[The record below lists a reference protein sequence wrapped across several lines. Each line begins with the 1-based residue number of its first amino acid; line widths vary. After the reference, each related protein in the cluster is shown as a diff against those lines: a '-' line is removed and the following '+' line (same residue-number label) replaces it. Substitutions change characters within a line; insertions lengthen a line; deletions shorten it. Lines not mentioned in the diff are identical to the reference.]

1 VIVRFEEL
9 KHHRRTVAMVD
20 GGFDPLHQGHVEY
33 FRVAAALLRT
43 PVLCNVAS
51 DTYVAKKHPPLL
63 PEAQRA
69 AVIDA
74 LRYVDLTHVS
84 HTSTAEG
91 LRELQPLYYVKGIDW
106 RDRLPPEEL
115 DICRTLGIEVVYVD
129 TPIDSSSE
137 ILERFLRQAHGRVR

>member
-1 VIVRFEEL
+1 MIVRFEDL
-9 KHHRRTVAMVD
+9 KHHRRTAAMVD

-33 FRVAAALLRT
+33 FRVAAATLRA

-63 PEAQRA
+63 PEEQRA

-74 LRYVDLTHVS
+74 IRYIDLTHLS
-84 HTSTAEG
+84 RTSTAEV

-115 DICRTLGIEVVYVD
+115 DVCRSLGIEVVYVD

-137 ILERFLRQAHGRVR
+137 ILERFFRQAQERIK